1 MKNTMKLLIAAV
13 IALVLGLFVYTY
25 YNNDSSYGIRQELGY
40 QGFANESQLN
50 SLLNLLK
57 YSGIVHKDKKL
68 QEVFPTKQDL
78 NSLVDNLVKL
88 TEQTQQKFVNRAKD
102 IERWEVQH
110 QAWMSENQ
118 EQILKELDNL
128 GFVREIKPTV
138 KKVDAICIFGATKP
152 TMIERMKYVLS
163 LVEDGFKVDNLIIL
177 LGERYLS
184 DKVDGTADEL
194 AQLASKLGKNVN
206 QLTEVN
212 LAVDLYESSGLGQLN
227 FNKYIIDTPGS
238 ALKRPNTYTTLLEL
252 AKWLRKPN
260 SPTIKTILFISSQ
273 PYVPYQKAV
282 INNVINSKN
291 LKIKFEVA
299 GPKAKDGIKNQQII
313 DALGSYIF
321 ANTMGVF
328 NKIDLK
334 ALSPE
339 TQSSFKQI
347 YESTN
352 FVK

>member
-1 MKNTMKLLIAAV
+1 MKLLIAAV
-13 IALVLGLFVYTY
+13 IVLVLGVFVYTY
-25 YNNDSSYGIRQELGY
+25 YNNNDFSYGIRQELRY
-40 QGFANESQLN
+40 HGFANESQLN

-57 YSGIVHKDKKL
+57 YSGIVDKDKKL

-88 TEQTQQKFVNRAKD
+88 TKQTQQKFVNRGKS
-102 IERWEVQH
+102 IERWEVEQ
-110 QAWMSENQ
+110 QAWMAENQ

-128 GFVREIKPTV
+128 GFVREIKPTL
-138 KKVDAICIFGATKP
+138 KKVDAICIFGATKVAM
-152 TMIERMKYVLS
+152 TERMKYVIT
-163 LVEDGFKVDNLIIL
+163 LVEDGLQADNLIIL
-177 LGERYLS
+177 SGERYLS

-194 AQLASKLGKNVN
+194 AQLASKLGKSVN

-212 LAVDLYESSGLGQLN
+212 LATQLYESSGLSQFN

-252 AKWLRKPN
+252 TKWLHKTN
-260 SPTIKTILFISSQ
+260 SPTIKTILFISNQ

-282 INNVINSKN
+282 INNVMNSKN

-299 GPKAKDGIKNQQII
+299 GPKARDGIKNQQII

-334 ALSPE
+334 ALAPE
-339 TQSSFKQI
+339 TQSSFKQM
-347 YESTN
+347 YEN
-352 FVK
+352 LIK